1 MKILIATHGKM
12 ADGVKSTLG
21 LFLNNENIQC
31 VNAYIDDHD
40 YQEDLLSF
48 IDSVED
54 SDTGIIFTDMIAGS
68 VNQKVML
75 LNKKDNIKVISG
87 FNVPLI
93 MEIIL
98 SDLKTDEEIE
108 NAIIQAREQMQ
119 LVKIVSSKE
128 ETEDSFLD

>member
-54 SDTGIIFTDMIAGS
+54 ADTGIIFTDMIAGS

-98 SDLKTDEEIE
+98 CDLKTDEEIE